1 MIRNLLPLVGL
12 VLVFCIAF
20 FGEQGLMANHEL
32 RTEMAQLHNEI
43 EGLRTANAE
52 LEEQVRAMRDDPI
65 AIEQTVREEMFMVR
79 EDRPETIFVFPD
91 GNNSEAPADNGSAP
105 GTP

>member
-1 MIRNLLPLVGL
+1 MRNLLPVAGL
-12 VLVFCIAF
+12 ALVFCIAF

-32 RTEMAQLHNEI
+32 RTEMAQLHDEI
-43 EGLRTANAE
+43 EGLRTVNAE
-52 LEEQVRAMRDDPI
+52 LEEQVRAMTDDPHT
-65 AIEQTVREEMFMVR
+65 IEQTVREEMLMVR

-91 GNNSEAPADNGSAP
+91 GNNSEEPTSGAAP

>member
-1 MIRNLLPLVGL
+1 MRNLLPLAGL

-20 FGEQGLMANHEL
+20 FGEQGLMANHQL
-32 RTEMAQLHNEI
+32 RTEMAQLHGEI

-52 LEEQVRAMRDDPI
+52 LEEQVRSMRDDPVT
-65 AIEQTVREEMFMVR
+65 IEQTVREEMFMVR

-91 GNNSEAPADNGSAP
+91 GKTPEEPTPGDSAP

>member
-1 MIRNLLPLVGL
+1 MRNLLPLVGL

-20 FGEQGLMANHEL
+20 FGEQGLMANHQL
-32 RTEMAQLHNEI
+32 RTEMSQLHDEI

-52 LEEQVRAMRDDPI
+52 LEEQVRSMQDDPI

-91 GNNSEAPADNGSAP
+91 GTNPEEPAHGGSATA
-105 GTP
+105 TP

>member
-1 MIRNLLPLVGL
+1 MRNLLPLAGL

-20 FGEQGLMANHEL
+20 FGEQGLMANHQL
-32 RTEMAQLHNEI
+32 RTEMTQLHGEI

-52 LEEQVRAMRDDPI
+52 LEEQVRAMRDDPLT
-65 AIEQTVREEMFMVR
+65 IEQTVREEMFMVR

-91 GNNSEAPADNGSAP
+91 GDNPEEPASGGTAH